1 MPYSTI
7 NVRVDADL
15 KEQFSQLASEMGLSM
30 SAAINVFL
38 KASVN
43 RWGLPFELEGV
54 KFNEETV
61 KAMEDVTAGR
71 GLSKVYTSVEEL
83 MEDLNA

>member
-54 KFNEETV
+54 KYNEETV